1 MSNLRFVDTKI
12 ADIHER
18 KKQLRA
24 YMKSRRADNQNRD
37 TKHTLLAQ
45 NCIALFKE
53 LFDSKLQAG
62 KKLRC
67 FCYLSYSQEAET
79 DMLVETLQG
88 LGVEVLAPRVEGD
101 KMVAVPLCEDLA
113 LSKWGIREPVGEAY
127 AGEVDCI
134 ILPLLAVDEQ
144 GNRLGYGRGYYDKF
158 LSVQKTAVTIAYC
171 YDFQVLLNVPTE
183 TTDEPVQYIVTDKRV
198 EKIKKDER

>member
-1 MSNLRFVDTKI
+1 MSNLRFVDTKD
-12 ADIHER
+12 AALPEQ

-37 TKHTLLAQ
+37 VKHTLLTQ
-45 NCIALFKE
+45 NCISLFKE
-53 LFDSKLQAG
+53 LFDSNLQQG

-88 LGVEVLAPRVEGD
+88 LGVEVLAPRVEGEI
-101 KMVAVPLCEDLA
+101 MVAVPLGEDLA
-113 LSKWGIREPVGEAY
+113 LSKWGIREPTGDAY
-127 AGEVDCI
+127 IGEVDCI
-134 ILPLLAVDEQ
+134 IIPLLAVDRQ

-158 LSVQKTAVTIAYC
+158 LSTQKHAVTIAYC
-171 YDFQVLLNVPTE
+171 YDFQVVTSVPTE
-183 TTDEPVQYIVTDKRV
+183 TTDVPVQYIVTDKRT